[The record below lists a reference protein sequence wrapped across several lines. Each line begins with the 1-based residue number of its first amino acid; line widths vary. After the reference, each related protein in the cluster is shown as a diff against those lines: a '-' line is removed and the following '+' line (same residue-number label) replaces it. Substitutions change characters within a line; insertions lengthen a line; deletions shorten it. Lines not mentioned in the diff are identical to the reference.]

1 MHCSIK
7 KKWIDIMS
15 KINTFLEF
23 VKFIYDSFIKENK
36 RVILNNLLLF
46 IGELL
51 YALVIDYSLTI
62 LLSIFDS
69 KNSKYLLLYALIVIL
84 LYVLTKIL
92 RTITEKT
99 NNELVD
105 LINRKAFVHS
115 TKVSYKCLESQ
126 EFLKLTYKFQ
136 SALNDEECLMSLL
149 NNGIK
154 LALTI
159 AKVIIYSI
167 VLVKFDNKLFVII
180 LFVSFVNYYI
190 YKFKIKNKN
199 KFYKANILINRKYNY
214 YTNVLVENK
223 YAKDYRF
230 SSIGELLINK
240 YKALSDEMISAYDD
254 YLNTDDK
261 LFVFL
266 NFMQASEKLLILLL
280 IVSSNV
286 NLNLRDMVFL
296 LNTVLAL
303 NINIDSMFSVS
314 TSFLFVYD
322 MSKSIKDFF
331 DIEEEELSRT
341 NSVFNFNSLSFNNVS
356 FKYPNSTN
364 YSLNNVSFK
373 INKGDKIC
381 IVGHNG
387 GGKSTIIKLIAR
399 LYRVDQGEIVV
410 NDDFN
415 LDSLNNDSFDKL
427 FSFSFQDSKL
437 LPISLK
443 DNLGQ
448 NYDKRKSM
456 YELFDLNDSIAK
468 YKYKEDSLINPYIN
482 EDGVELSKGQVQ
494 KMINARCILKD
505 SDVMVFDEP
514 SANLDLKSEEKLFKD
529 ILNNNKDKTI
539 IYVTHNL
546 AGGKYSDLIFY
557 IKDGNIAESGSF
569 EKLISNHDSLF
580 YKDYCIQ
587 RG

>member
-1 MHCSIK
+1 
-7 KKWIDIMS
+7 
-15 KINTFLEF
+15 
-23 VKFIYDSFIKENK
+23 
-36 RVILNNLLLF
+36 
-46 IGELL
+46 
-51 YALVIDYSLTI
+51 
-62 LLSIFDS
+62 
-69 KNSKYLLLYALIVIL
+69 
-84 LYVLTKIL
+84 
-92 RTITEKT
+92 
-99 NNELVD
+99 
-105 LINRKAFVHS
+105 
-115 TKVSYKCLESQ
+115 
-126 EFLKLTYKFQ
+126 
-136 SALNDEECLMSLL
+136 MSLL
-149 NNGIK
+149 NNGIR

-505 SDVMVFDEP
+505 SDVMIFDEP

-546 AGGKYSDLIFY
+546 AGGKYSDLILY

>member
-1 MHCSIK
+1 
-7 KKWIDIMS
+7 MS
-15 KINTFLEF
+15 KINTFFEF
-23 VKFIYDSFIKENK
+23 AKFIYDSFIKENK
-36 RVILNNLLLF
+36 RVILNNLMLF
-46 IGELL
+46 ISELL

-69 KNSKYLLLYALIVIL
+69 KNSKYLLLYALIVTL

-136 SALNDEECLMSLL
+136 SALNDEECLVSLL

-240 YKALSDEMISAYDD
+240 YKVLSDEMISAYDD

-280 IVSSNV
+280 IVSSNI
-286 NLNLRDMVFL
+286 NLNLKDMVFL

-356 FKYPNSTN
+356 FKYPNSSN

-415 LDSLNNDSFDKL
+415 LDSLNNDSFNKL

-482 EDGVELSKGQVQ
+482 EDGVELSKGQAQ
-494 KMINARCILKD
+494 KIINARCVLKD
-505 SDVMVFDEP
+505 SDVMIFDEP

-546 AGGKYSDLIFY
+546 AGGKYSDLILY
-557 IKDGNIAESGSF
+557 MKDGNIAESGSF